1 MPELPEVETVARGLR
16 ATLLG
21 CTITAVKVLWARS
34 VVPPKPDDFARRL
47 TGQMITDVG
56 RRGKWIVMGLD
67 TGDTLLIHLRMS
79 GRLLVETEACLDS
92 RHLRAL
98 FLLDDGRRLSFV
110 DQRKFGRL
118 RLTDDPGQVLG
129 TLGPEPLSEAFTA
142 ERFAEMLKR
151 RKGHIKPLLL
161 NQRFLAGLGN
171 IYADES
177 LWQARIHPLC
187 SADALTPA
195 EVQRL
200 HEAIR
205 AVLAAAIASGGTTLD
220 DEAYRQADG
229 QPGEFLGKLVVYGRR
244 GQPCPRCEQT
254 IERIVVS
261 QRGTHFCPR
270 CQSLQEK
277 KLKVKGI
284 DSETNKA

>member
-1 MPELPEVETVARGLR
+1 MPELPEVETVARGLC

-21 CTITAVKVLWARS
+21 RKITAVKVFWARS
-34 VVPPKPDDFARRL
+34 VAPLKPDDFARRL
-47 TGQMITDVG
+47 AGQAITGVG
-56 RRGKWIVMGLD
+56 RRGKWIVMTLS

-118 RLTDDPGQVLG
+118 HLTGDPAQVLG
-129 TLGPEPLSEAFTA
+129 TLGPEPLSDAFTA
-142 ERFAEMLKR
+142 ERFAKMLER
-151 RKGHIKPLLL
+151 RKGRIKPLLL

-171 IYADES
+171 IYTDES
-177 LWQARIHPLC
+177 LWQARIHPLR
-187 SADALTPA
+187 SADALTLA
-195 EVQRL
+195 EAQRL
-200 HEAIR
+200 HEAIQS
-205 AVLAAAIASGGTTLD
+205 VLTAAIASGGTTLD
-220 DEAYRQADG
+220 DEAYRQANG
-229 QPGEFLGKLVVYGRR
+229 QPGEFLGKLVVYGRE
-244 GQPCPRCEQT
+244 GKPCPRCEQT
-254 IERIVVS
+254 IERIVVN

-270 CQSLQEK
+270 CQPLQQK

-284 DSETNKA
+284 DNETNKA